1 MNTRTLQF
9 QTSSMV
15 CVAGR
20 RKQPPM
26 SSPGSRARGC
36 AFKSVGVGQ
45 NSVSFGPLSS
55 ALCVFAVWELPC
67 QKAVVPNLV
76 AKAEVRVVHHV
87 VVADALA
94 CAWAR
99 QRGHP
104 VEVAAFFNRE
114 VPSLEPCLGQRG
126 ILLFEL
132 YSLHL
137 LNLKGPDFCRQSSY
151 WSSSSRPGA

>member
-1 MNTRTLQF
+1 
-9 QTSSMV
+9 MV
-15 CVAGR
+15 CWTNAAGE
-20 RKQPPM
+20 RKQPSM
-26 SSPGSRARGC
+26 SSSGSCARGC
-36 AFKSVGVGQ
+36 AFNV
-45 NSVSFGPLSS
+45 NSAKVYRGGATLKGCLRISGGKAS
-55 ALCVFAVWELPC
+55 ALVRTLCLLVRFPRRSVYLPPGSC
-67 QKAVVPNLV
+67 PAKKAVVPNLV
-76 AKAEVRVVHHV
+76 ARPEVWVVHHV

-94 CAWAR
+94 CAWGR

-137 LNLKGPDFCRQSSY
+137 LNLKGPSF
-151 WSSSSRPGA
+151 